1 MDLLESVGY
10 ALAYAVVGIVVLGI
24 GYTVLDLLT
33 PGHLGRHI
41 MEGSLNAAVVT
52 ASGILGLGLIVWT
65 TIWHHGDASFGEALG
80 WTIVFGL
87 LGVAIQA
94 VAFRLLDLVM
104 PDDLAATAM
113 ERTFHPASLVAAATQ
128 LSVSLVV
135 VASIA

>member
-10 ALAYAVVGIVVLGI
+10 ALAYAVVGIVVLGV

-65 TIWHHGDASFGEALG
+65 TIWHHGDAAFGEALG

-113 ERTFHPASLVAAATQ
+113 EKSFHPASLVAAATQ
-128 LSVSLVV
+128 ISVSLVV